1 MAGVGKTTLA
11 RLVFNDDSVEH
22 FDLKAWVCVS
32 DDFDVS
38 RITKAILESITSH
51 PCDLKELND
60 VQVKLAYELEGKKFL
75 FVLDDLWNEDY
86 GLWEALQPPF
96 RAGAPGS
103 KILVTTRNTNVG
115 KMMGAAESH
124 NLEFISEEDCWEIF
138 KQHALMNGSSDT
150 SADLGIIRKKIVER
164 CSGLPL
170 TARTLGALLRGKGLD
185 ECEDILSSNM
195 WSSPDKETDILPVLR
210 LSYHHLPH
218 HLKRCFAY
226 CSVFPKDYEFEEK
239 QLVLLWMAEGLIH
252 QGERSRSM
260 EDLGA
265 EYFSDL
271 LSRSLF
277 QESSSD
283 KSKFVM
289 HDLTSDLSRWVAG
302 TSYFRLGSNLEH
314 EERWQNFKKSS
325 PFILCC

>member
-11 RLVFNDDSVEH
+11 RLVFNDDSIEH
-22 FDLKAWVCVS
+22 FDLKAWVSVS

-51 PCDLKELND
+51 PCNLKELND

-96 RAGAPGS
+96 RAGALGS
-103 KILVTTRNTNVG
+103 KIIVTTRNTNVG

-150 SADLGIIRKKIVER
+150 SADLGIIRQKIVER

-170 TARTLGALLRGKGLD
+170 TARTLGAIY
-185 ECEDILSSNM
+185 E
-195 WSSPDKETDILPVLR
+195 
-210 LSYHHLPH
+210 
-218 HLKRCFAY
+218 RCFAY

-252 QGERSRSM
+252 QGERSNDGRF
-260 EDLGA
+260 GA

-271 LSRSLF
+271 CQGHFSWN
-277 QESSSD
+277 QA
-283 KSKFVM
+283 VIN
-289 HDLTSDLSRWVAG
+289 HDS
-302 TSYFRLGSNLEH
+302 
-314 EERWQNFKKSS
+314 
-325 PFILCC
+325 